1 MKNLKVMFMLSHSPD
16 PRMLRKMNSFFK
28 ITNDISV
35 VFWSRSFNLP
45 IPKEFHIRSIEANDS
60 WNIFNRLFIDLKL
73 FFVSLKYLLNI
84 KPTIIYISGF
94 DMIPAGF
101 FYKIINQRIKLVIEI
116 GDLPGGRFSKKKW
129 IRIFNKL
136 INKMLVKAD
145 LLVLT
150 SPFFWEN
157 YYKNLLP
164 SGEKIFIFENLPLRV
179 LFQNFQPKKH
189 EKLTFGWV
197 GTIRYRKQIEM
208 LFESCKEYE
217 NNIDIIVAGMGP
229 DYKYI
234 KEKSTEYHN
243 VNIIGP
249 YNYERDIL
257 DIYSKID
264 VIYSVYDAEDFNVRV
279 AIPNRLYE
287 SIVCGLPIIVAKN
300 TALSW
305 VVKKYGV
312 GFEVSS
318 SNVNELK
325 ELIKNI
331 LNNPDILNSYKE
343 NALRIRHN
351 FYYEN
356 TEDKF
361 IYKITTMVNTD
372 DYVR

>member
-1 MKNLKVMFMLSHSPD
+1 MLSHSPD

-179 LFQNFQPKKH
+179 IFQNFQPKKH
-189 EKLTFGWV
+189 EKLTIGWV

-208 LFESCKEYE
+208 LFESCKEYV

-243 VNIIGP
+243 VNIIGA

-264 VIYSVYDAEDFNVRV
+264 VVYSVYDAEDFNVRV

-356 TEDKF
+356 MEDKF

>member
-1 MKNLKVMFMLSHSPD
+1 MTNIKVVFMLSYSPN
-16 PRMLRKMNSFFK
+16 PRMIRKMNSFFK

-35 VFWSRSFNLP
+35 VFWNRLFNLP
-45 IPKEFHIRSIEANDS
+45 IRKEIQIKSIEANDS
-60 WNIFNRLFIDLKL
+60 WNTFGRIYSVLKL
-73 FFVSLKYLLNI
+73 FFVSLNYLFNS
-84 KPTIIYISGF
+84 KPNIIYISGA

-101 FYKIINQRIKLVIEI
+101 FYKIFNSRIKLVIEI
-116 GDLPGGRFSKKKW
+116 ADLPGGRFSKKKW

-136 INKMLVKAD
+136 INKMLIKAD

-150 SPFFWEN
+150 SPYFWEN

-164 SGEKIFIFENLPLRV
+164 SGKEIFISENLPPRV
-179 LFQNFQPKKH
+179 LFQNFRPKKH
-189 EKLTFGWV
+189 EKLTIGWI

-208 LFESCKEYE
+208 LFESCKEFG
-217 NNIDIIVAGMGP
+217 NNIHIIVAGMGP
-229 DYKYI
+229 DYDYI
-234 KEKSTEYHN
+234 KDKSSEYNN
-243 VNIIGP
+243 VDIIGA
-249 YNYERDIL
+249 YDYERDIL
-257 DIYSKID
+257 DLYSKID
-264 VIYSVYDAEDFNVRV
+264 IVYSVYDAEDFNVRV

-325 ELIKNI
+325 EFIKKI
-331 LNNPDILNSYKE
+331 LDNPDILKRCKE
-343 NALRIRHN
+343 NGLKIREN

-356 TEDKF
+356 IEDKF
-361 IYKITTMVNTD
+361 IDKIIKMVKT
-372 DYVR
+372 YEG